1 MIAPHIWIDFSPPLH
16 GWNVKPYSMNQAI
29 FFLEWNSFINFCTCF
44 EAYLNSF
51 HEIGFIWCVYGS
63 FLFFS
68 IFRLTNETEA
78 LNKFRQFSSII
89 NPLAH
94 ASSSVYD
101 ENLLQKISDII
112 NMYPSW
118 RPVLMLVYM
127 NVSMTKTF
135 SGVYPFLS

>member
-1 MIAPHIWIDFSPPLH
+1 M
-16 GWNVKPYSMNQAI
+16 
-29 FFLEWNSFINFCTCF
+29 
-44 EAYLNSF
+44 
-51 HEIGFIWCVYGS
+51 
-63 FLFFS
+63 FS

-118 RPVLMLVYM
+118 RPVHIAAYVGLYECFHDE
-127 NVSMTKTF
+127 NFQWYVSLPKLANITKINNHKKQL
-135 SGVYPFLS
+135 P